1 MYIVKTAVPQKSWQ
15 KNISLHIVQ
24 NQGVAVGNEQV

>member
-1 MYIVKTAVPQKSWQ
+1 VPQKSWQ